1 MAARAA
7 IGIIRVSE
15 RKQRGKKP
23 GREESFV
30 SPHDQLSRI
39 KETCKRQGLTLKST
53 VDEIDVSGGKPLEER
68 HGLREAIEAIEAGKA
83 SVLIVGYFDRLVRSL
98 RVQGEVVSRVEAAGG
113 EVLAVDYGAVSE
125 KTAAQWLSGTMM
137 GAFAEYYRRSVG
149 ERTAEAQAD
158 AVARG
163 ICPFP
168 DVPPGLET
176 GEDGRLIHTPD
187 APTVLE
193 AFERRDK
200 GATIKEIR
208 AFLREHGIERSYHGV
223 QSLLSSRL
231 YLGEIHFGKL
241 TNLEAHKP
249 IVPRPLFD
257 RVQRSKVSRGRRPKS
272 DRLLARLGVLRCG
285 SCGARMVIGTQK
297 QNGRTYPFYRCP
309 PVGDC
314 RRRVTI
320 SAEIVEAAVVEAT
333 KERLANEEGR
343 ASSQEDALEA
353 AAAHEKAQADLD
365 AAIRAFAGFEDEEAA
380 RERLAELREARDQAR
395 DRDEQLRNASSAL
408 TITMADWDRLGLDAQ
423 RGLIRATVE
432 AVTIGGEGRGR
443 DRITIKLFGE

>member
-1 MAARAA
+1 MPKRAA

-15 RKQRGKKP
+15 RKKRGKTP
-23 GREESFV
+23 GRESSFV
-30 SPHDQLSRI
+30 SPQDQLTRI

-53 VDEIDVSGGKPLEER
+53 ADEIDVSGGKPLDER

-168 DVPPGLET
+168 EIPPGLEP
-176 GEDGRLIHTPD
+176 GEDGRLVHTDD
-187 APTVLE
+187 ALSVVT
-193 AFERRDK
+193 AFEMRDR

-208 AFLREHGIERSYHGV
+208 GFLKEAGIERSYHGV
-223 QSLLSSRL
+223 QSMLSSRL

-241 TNLEAHKP
+241 KNTKAHKP
-249 IVPRPLFD
+249 LVPSELFD
-257 RVQRSKVSRGRRPKS
+257 RIQRNKIPRGPRPKS
-272 DRLLARLGVLRCG
+272 ERLLARLGVLRCDE
-285 SCGARMVIGTQK
+285 GARMVVGTQK

-314 RRRVTI
+314 KHRMTI
-320 SAEIVEAAVVEAT
+320 SAEIVEGVVVEAT
-333 KERLANEEGR
+333 RKRLAAEDGR
-343 ASSQEDALEA
+343 ASADQDAREA
-353 AAAHEKAQADLD
+353 TATHEKAQADLD
-365 AAIRAFAGFEDEEAA
+365 AAIRVFGGLEDEPAA
-380 RERLAELREARDQAR
+380 QERLAELRKARDLAR
-395 DRDEQLRNASSAL
+395 ERDEQLRGVRSAL
-408 TITMADWDRLGLDAQ
+408 TVTMADWDKLSLEAR

-432 AVTIGGEGRGR
+432 SATISPTGRGR
-443 DRITIKLFGE
+443 ERVTLKLFGE

>member
-15 RKQRGKKP
+15 RKGRGKKP
-23 GREESFV
+23 GREDSFV
-30 SPHDQLSRI
+30 SPNDQLSRI
-39 KETCKRQGLTLKST
+39 KDTCERQGLTLRST
-53 VDEIDVSGGKPLEER
+53 ADEIDVSGGKPLEER

-163 ICPFP
+163 VCPFP
-168 DVPPGLET
+168 DVPPGLAT
-176 GEDGRLIHTPD
+176 GEDGRLVPTTD
-187 APTVLE
+187 APIVLQ
-193 AFERRDK
+193 AFEQRDQ
-200 GATIKEIR
+200 GTTIQEIR
-208 AFLREHGIERSYHGV
+208 LFLREHGIERSYHGV
-223 QSLLSSRL
+223 QTMLSSRL

-241 TNLEAHKP
+241 KNLEAHEP

-257 RVQRSKVSRGRRPKS
+257 RVQRTKVPRGRRPKS

-285 SCGARMVIGTQK
+285 SCGARMVVGTQK
-297 QNGRTYPFYRCP
+297 QNGRIYPFYRCP

-314 RRRVTI
+314 ERRVTI

-333 KERLANEEGR
+333 RERLANEEGR
-343 ASSQEDALEA
+343 ASTQEDALAA

-365 AAIRAFAGFEDEEAA
+365 AAIRTFAGFEDEEAA
-380 RERLAELREARDQAR
+380 RDRLAELREARDRAR
-395 DRDEQLRNASSAL
+395 DRDEQLRDASSAL
-408 TITMADWDRLGLDAQ
+408 TVTMADWDRLGLEAQ

-432 AVTIGGEGRGR
+432 AVTIGVGRGR
-443 DRITIKLFGE
+443 DRITITLFG

>member
-1 MAARAA
+1 MAARTA

-15 RKQRGKKP
+15 RKGRGKRP
-23 GREESFV
+23 GREDSFV
-30 SPHDQLSRI
+30 SPNDQLSRI
-39 KETCKRQGLTLKST
+39 KETCERQGLTLRST
-53 VDEIDVSGGKPLEER
+53 ADEIDVSGGKPLEER

-163 ICPFP
+163 VCPFP
-168 DVPPGLET
+168 DVPPGLEP
-176 GEDGRLIHTPD
+176 GKDGRLVPTSD
-187 APTVLE
+187 APTVVE
-193 AFERRDK
+193 AFERRDQ
-200 GATIKEIR
+200 GTTLMEIR
-208 AFLREHGIERSYHGV
+208 SFLREHGIERSYHGV
-223 QSLLSSRL
+223 QIMLSSRL

-241 TNLEAHKP
+241 KNLEAHEP

-257 RVQRSKVSRGRRPKS
+257 RIQRAKVPRGRRPKS

-285 SCGARMVIGTQK
+285 TCGARMVVGTQR
-297 QNGRTYPFYRCP
+297 QNGRIYPFYRCP
-309 PVGDC
+309 PIGDC
-314 RRRVTI
+314 ERRVTI
-320 SAEIVEAAVVEAT
+320 SAAIVEAAVVEAT
-333 KERLANEEGR
+333 RERLANEEGR
-343 ASSQEDALEA
+343 ATTQEDALAA

-365 AAIRAFAGFEDEEAA
+365 AAIRTFDGFEDEEAA
-380 RERLAELREARDQAR
+380 RERLAELQEARDRAR
-395 DRDEQLRNASSAL
+395 DRDEQLRDATSAL
-408 TITMADWDRLGLDAQ
+408 TVTMADWDRLGLEAQ

-432 AVTIGGEGRGR
+432 AVTIGEGRGR
-443 DRITIKLFGE
+443 DRITIRLFG

>member
-23 GREESFV
+23 GREDSFV

-39 KETCKRQGLTLKST
+39 EETCKRQGLTLKST
-53 VDEIDVSGGKPLEER
+53 ADEIDVSGGKPLNER
-68 HGLREAIEAIEAGKA
+68 HGLREAIEAIEAGRA

-163 ICPFP
+163 VCPFP
-168 DVPPGLET
+168 DFPPGLEA
-176 GEDGRLIHTPD
+176 GEDGRLIHTAD
-187 APTVLE
+187 APTVIE
-193 AFERRDK
+193 AFELRDR
-200 GATIKEIR
+200 GTTIKEVR
-208 AFLREHGIERSYHGV
+208 AFLRERGIERSYHGV
-223 QSLLSSRL
+223 QSMLCSRL

-241 TNLEAHKP
+241 TNLEAHEP

-257 RVQRSKVSRGRRPKS
+257 RVQRTKVSRGRRAKS
-272 DRLLARLGVLRCG
+272 DRLLARLGILRCG
-285 SCGARMVIGTQK
+285 SCDARMVVGTHK
-297 QNGRTYPFYRCP
+297 EKRRTYSFYRCP

-314 RRRVTI
+314 ERRMAI
-320 SAEIVEAAVVEAT
+320 GAEIVEGAVVET
-333 KERLANEEGR
+333 VRERLANQEGR
-343 ASSQEDALEA
+343 ASAEQDAREA
-353 AAAHEKAQADLD
+353 TEIHDKAQADLD
-365 AAIRAFAGFEDEEAA
+365 AAIRAFAGFEDEDSA
-380 RERLAELREARDQAR
+380 RERLAELREARDRAR
-395 DRDEQLRNASSAL
+395 DRDEQLRDARSAL
-408 TITMADWDRLGLDAQ
+408 TVTMADWDRLSLEAQ

-432 AVTIGGEGRGR
+432 SVTIRKGRGR
-443 DRITIKLFGE
+443 ERVTIKLFSE